1 LTFPLQWLEVAKKT
15 TRVKATRSDAS
26 KAPYIAVAVAAFV
39 VSAAMI
45 FFAIT
50 GQTFLSS
57 GEFPDF
63 EEAGIIL
70 HTIPLPLQSDAQFTS
85 THLFFNSPFLPHT
98 QL

>member
-1 LTFPLQWLEVAKKT
+1 MCGVIGVLTFPLQWLEVAKKT
-15 TRVKATRSDAS
+15 TRLKATRGGAS

-50 GQTFLSS
+50 GQTFLAS

-63 EEAGIIL
+63 EEAGIL
-70 HTIPLPLQSDAQFTS
+70 HTTPLPLQSNAHFSS
-85 THLFFNSPFLPHT
+85 THLV
-98 QL
+98 